1 MIDKNEKEGVIP
13 MSESEIV
20 RLRRQIEEAY
30 EAGMQGLTGLAS
42 GTSNHR
48 FIQAK
53 LEHVEACHSRLV
65 ELVGVQEA
73 IQIVYETQVRIVGE

>member
-1 MIDKNEKEGVIP
+1 

-42 GTSNHR
+42 GTANHQ

-53 LEHVEACHSRLV
+53 LERVGACHSRLV
-65 ELVGVQEA
+65 ELVGAQEA